1 MQSIAEALSDGSK
14 ASIGINQSENS
25 EKDTKDEVF
34 FMTRDYT
41 FRDLWVPFVL
51 FGEDVVERPWLEFSD
66 VTQLSRL
73 PEIFLGILSCNKI
86 NMRNPA

>member
-1 MQSIAEALSDGSK
+1 MQSIAVALSDGSK

-25 EKDTKDEVF
+25 GKDIFIEQF
-34 FMTRDYT
+34 HLFSFLLT

-51 FGEDVVERPWLEFSD
+51 LSEDVVERPRFEFGD

-73 PEIFLGILSCNKI
+73 AEIFLRIFT
-86 NMRNPA
+86 